1 MSSFLYRLGRACY
14 RHGRRVLALWLAV
27 LIALGGLTATLGGK
41 YSDNFSIPGAPSQ
54 MALDKLH
61 LTFPEAAAMSA
72 NALVILP
79 EGTPSKDT
87 AARSG
92 VERVVKGLA
101 TDPMVSRATSPYDPM
116 TSGLLS
122 DDGRAAMIQLQLD
135 KTMATITD
143 GDRARLVD
151 VANRLEAE
159 LPPGSEITMGGQA
172 YAIEVPTM
180 TATEGLG
187 LIVALVVLF
196 VTLGSM
202 IAAGLPL
209 LTAVVG
215 VALSMCLIMLAA
227 GLADVN
233 STTPMLAVM
242 LGLAVGIDYALF
254 ILSRHREQLRGTPG
268 HPGLDPEE
276 STAQAVAT
284 AGSAVVFAG
293 LTVCI
298 ALIGLALANIP
309 FLTVMGAFAA
319 VAVALAVVI
328 ALTALPALMGLLGER
343 MRPRATAR
351 AKAAQ
356 AVVEDSD
363 GQPAR
368 PAAPRRRSPYD
379 WWVGVVTRFPV
390 VTLLVVVV
398 GLTALSVPAASL
410 RMSLP
415 NAGQQTAGTPAR
427 VEYDLVAKHFGPGFN
442 GPLIVTA
449 DILASD
455 DPMGIMN
462 RLKADIEATEGVQQ
476 VLIATPNRNADTGFV
491 QVVPTT
497 APDDPATGTLVQR
510 LVDKHDEWLTTPG
523 TETAVTGQTAIQ
535 IDISQRLANALIP
548 FGIFVVGL
556 SFVLLM
562 MVFRSFWVPV
572 KATVGYLLSV
582 GAAFGATQL
591 VFNRGIGAQVINLE
605 KPTPIISFM
614 PIVIMG
620 ILFGLAMDYEVFLV
634 SRMREDYVHARRR
647 NPDADRTELARQ
659 AILSGFKGSA
669 PVVTAAAVIM
679 FAVFA
684 FFVPEGMG
692 PIKQIA
698 FGLALGVAADAF
710 LVRMT
715 LVPAVLQL
723 LGDRAWWLPGWLD
736 RLLPVLD
743 VEGEGLHRELELDSW
758 PTPVHTEALHADS
771 LSADGLFGATSL
783 HLEPG
788 QVAVVQGDSYPRRAL
803 LLALSGR
810 LAVTDGKARVGGQ
823 LLPGRAAD
831 VRRVTAQLEATSAS
845 GLAHDLAA
853 ALRRNPRVVLVDG
866 ADSLAGPDLAALE
879 RAVEDA
885 RRAAEQ
891 VVAANGDIAG
901 APAFVLGVHDRGA
914 IARWRPERT
923 INLVAREAVAR
934 TTRSSSSPVPS
945 TSDSTP
951 QDSTPPGATS
961 PSSPVPAPGGS
972 AAHQLTESL

>member
-14 RHGRRVLALWLAV
+14 RHSRRVLALWLAV
-27 LIALGGLTATLGGK
+27 LVVFGALTAVFGGK

-54 MALDKLH
+54 VALDKLH

-79 EGTPSKDT
+79 EGTTTKD
-87 AARSG
+87 AAAQAG
-92 VERVVKGLA
+92 IERVVKSFG
-101 TDPMVSRATSPYDPM
+101 TDAMVTRVTSPYDKM
-116 TSGLLS
+116 TTGLLS
-122 DDGRAAMIQLQLD
+122 DDGRAAMVRLQLD
-135 KTMATITD
+135 RTMATMTD
-143 GDRARLVD
+143 ADRAQLVD
-151 VANRLEAE
+151 VGKRLEAE
-159 LPPGSEITMGGQA
+159 LPAGAEINLGGQA
-172 YAIEVPTM
+172 YAVEVPTM
-180 TATEGLG
+180 AATEGLG
-187 LIVALVVLF
+187 LIIALVVLF
-196 VTLGSM
+196 GTLGSM

-209 LTAVVG
+209 LTAVLG

-254 ILSRHREQLRGTPG
+254 ILSRHREQLRGTPE

-298 ALIGLALANIP
+298 ALIGLGLANIP

-328 ALTALPALMGLLGER
+328 ALTALPAFMGMLGEK
-343 MRPRATAR
+343 MRPHAR
-351 AKAAQ
+351 RVKASKANKRNPDARHAQ
-356 AVVEDSD
+356 VA
-363 GQPAR
+363 
-368 PAAPRRRSPYD
+368 RRRSIFD

-390 VTLLVVVV
+390 VTLLVVTV

-427 VEYDLVAKHFGPGFN
+427 VEYDLVTKHFGPGHN

-449 DILASD
+449 DILASK
-455 DPMGIMN
+455 DPVGIMN
-462 RLKADIEATEGVQQ
+462 KLKADIEATEGVQQ

-497 APDDPATGTLVQR
+497 GPDDPATGELVKR
-510 LVDKHDEWLTTPG
+510 LTDKHDDWLATPG

-535 IDISQRLANALIP
+535 IDISQRLANALLP

-562 MVFRSFWVPV
+562 MVFRSVWVPV

-591 VFNRGIGAQVINLE
+591 VFNQGIGAQVINLE

-634 SRMREDYVHARRR
+634 SRMREDYVHALRR
-647 NPDADRTELARQ
+647 NPGIDKHAAARE

-669 PVVTAAAVIM
+669 LVVTAAAVIM

-698 FGLALGVAADAF
+698 FGLALGVAVDAF

-723 LGDRAWWLPGWLD
+723 LGAGAWWLPGWLD
-736 RLLPVLD
+736 RLMPVLD
-743 VEGEGLHRELELDSW
+743 VEGEGLHRELELADW
-758 PTPVHTEALHADS
+758 PTPVHTEALHAEA
-771 LSADGLFGATSL
+771 LAVEGIFGATSL
-783 HLEPG
+783 HLDPG
-788 QVAVVQGDSYPRRAL
+788 QVAVVQGDSYSRRAL
-803 LLALSGR
+803 LLSLSGR
-810 LAVTDGKARVGGQ
+810 LAATAGTARVAGQ
-823 LLPGRAAD
+823 LLPGRSAD
-831 VRRVTAQLEATSAS
+831 VRQATAHLDANSAS
-845 GLAHDLAA
+845 SLRHDLAA
-853 ALRRNPRVVLVDG
+853 ALGREPRVVFVDG
-866 ADSLAGPDLAALE
+866 ADALAGPDLTALD
-879 RAVEDA
+879 RAIDRA
-885 RRAAEQ
+885 RRAAAE
-891 VVAANGDIAG
+891 VVASNGSVAG
-901 APAFVLGVHDRGA
+901 APAFVLGLHDRDA
-914 IARWRPERT
+914 IARWRPEHT
-923 INLVAREAVAR
+923 IALVSRDSQPEAL
-934 TTRSSSSPVPS
+934 P
-945 TSDSTP
+945 
-951 QDSTPPGATS
+951 AT
-961 PSSPVPAPGGS
+961 VGPASANFPANQGGS

>member
-14 RHGRRVLALWLAV
+14 RHSRRVLGLWLVV
-27 LIALGGLTATLGGK
+27 LVVFGALTGLFGGK

-54 MALDKLH
+54 VALDKLH

-79 EGTPSKDT
+79 EGTPASSP
-87 AARSG
+87 AARTG
-92 VERVVKGLA
+92 IERVVQELG
-101 TDPMVSRATSPYDPM
+101 TDAMVTRVTSPYDKM
-116 TSGLLS
+116 TTGLIS
-122 DDGRAAMIQLQLD
+122 DDGRAAMVQLQLD
-135 KTMATITD
+135 KTMATMTD
-143 GDRARLVD
+143 ADRARLVD
-151 VANRLEAE
+151 VGKQLEGQ
-159 LPPGSEITMGGQA
+159 LPAGSQINMGGQA
-172 YAIEVPTM
+172 YAVEVPTM
-180 TATEGLG
+180 SATEGLG
-187 LIVALVVLF
+187 LIVALVVL
-196 VTLGSM
+196 VLTLGSL

-209 LTAVVG
+209 LTAVWG

-254 ILSRHREQLRGTPG
+254 ILSRHREQLRGTPE

-298 ALIGLALANIP
+298 ALIGLGLANIP

-328 ALTALPALMGLLGER
+328 ALTALPALMGLLGNKMLPKPKR
-343 MRPRATAR
+343 VTASGKARRTRAT
-351 AKAAQ
+351 
-356 AVVEDSD
+356 
-363 GQPAR
+363 
-368 PAAPRRRSPYD
+368 RRRSIFD

-390 VTLLVVVV
+390 VTLLAVTV

-427 VEYDLVAKHFGPGFN
+427 VEYDLVTKHFGPGYN

-449 DILASD
+449 DILASN

-497 APDDPATGTLVQR
+497 GPDDPATGELVRR
-510 LVDKHDEWLTTPG
+510 LVDQHDAWLTTPG

-535 IDISQRLANALIP
+535 IDISQRLANALLP
-548 FGIFVVGL
+548 FGLFVVGL

-562 MVFRSFWVPV
+562 MVFRSIWVPV

-591 VFNRGIGAQVINLE
+591 VFNQGIGAQVINLE
-605 KPTPIISFM
+605 KATPIISFM

-634 SRMREDYVHARRR
+634 SRMREDYVHALRRS
-647 NPDADRTELARQ
+647 PDADRDQLARA

-669 PVVTAAAVIM
+669 LVVTAAAAIM

-698 FGLALGVAADAF
+698 FGLALGVAVDAF

-723 LGDRAWWLPGWLD
+723 LGARAWWLPGWLD
-736 RLLPVLD
+736 KLLPVLD
-743 VEGEGLHRELELDSW
+743 VEGEGLHRELELADW
-758 PTPVHTEALHADS
+758 PTPTHSEALHAED
-771 LSADGLFGATSL
+771 LAVDGIFGATTL
-783 HLEPG
+783 HLDPG
-788 QVAVVQGDSYPRRAL
+788 QVAVVQGDSYSRRAL

-810 LAVTDGKARVGGQ
+810 LEASSGKARVAGQ
-823 LLPGRAAD
+823 LLPGRSAD
-831 VRRVTAQLEATSAS
+831 VRQATAHLDAGSAS
-845 GLAHDLAA
+845 GLRHDLAA
-853 ALRRNPRVVLVDG
+853 ALRRSPRVVFVDG
-866 ADSLAGPDLAALE
+866 ADALAGPDLAALD
-879 RAVEDA
+879 RAVEDS
-885 RRAAEQ
+885 RRAAAE
-891 VVAANGDIAG
+891 VVAANGAVAG
-901 APAFVLGVHDRGA
+901 APAFVLGLHDRDA
-914 IARWRPERT
+914 IARWRPDRT
-923 INLVAREAVAR
+923 IALVARDARPDSPETLPTPDGAAV
-934 TTRSSSSPVPS
+934 
-945 TSDSTP
+945 
-951 QDSTPPGATS
+951 
-961 PSSPVPAPGGS
+961 
-972 AAHQLTESL
+972 HQLTESL